1 MGYIIAYAAHM
12 WELYGQRSW
21 IAAFLIFSLSLQS
34 SGPDAIVSAA
44 VIAFAVNLAGVVGN
58 LVCNELAIRIGRVR
72 VAIAVALISIA
83 PSATIGFTVS

>member
-21 IAAFLIFSLSLQS
+21 IVAFLIFSLPLQS
-34 SGPDAIVSAA
+34 SGPDATVSAA
-44 VIAFAVNLAGVVGN
+44 VIEFAINLAGVVGN

-72 VAIAVALISIA
+72 VAIALISIA